1 MHGIIREVEDV
12 FLQRCQWTCR
22 LLGMET
28 FSASRCHILLS
39 GHQLVSMQHTDG
51 HSGSSVTFGSQPRG
65 HDFEAKKKKKKIQP
79 VTAPWLFCFSSP
91 SQILKIPNFLL
102 NPFLI
107 ETLRVFSISC
117 IESQPT
123 QLLHIIC
130 WYGKNISC
138 LSRLHTK
145 SFCVVILFPF
155 MFLISDG
162 LWGPSK
168 CLGLTYI
175 PLFTLRVTKSAPAFF
190 KTSANTFSQP

>member
-1 MHGIIREVEDV
+1 MR
-12 FLQRCQWTCR
+12 
-22 LLGMET
+22 
-28 FSASRCHILLS
+28 
-39 GHQLVSMQHTDG
+39 
-51 HSGSSVTFGSQPRG
+51 
-65 HDFEAKKKKKKIQP
+65 
-79 VTAPWLFCFSSP
+79 APWLFCFSSP
-91 SQILKIPNFLL
+91 SKILKIPNSLL
-102 NPFLI
+102 NPLLI

-145 SFCVVILFPF
+145 SFCIVILFPF

-168 CLGLTYI
+168 CSGLTYI
-175 PLFTLRVTKSAPAFF
+175 LLFTLRVAKSAPAFF
-190 KTSANTFSQP
+190 KTSANTFSQSVKNYSKWDNKDKSFVFKNPINYWQVNLQNMKLFTQWPSLTVNNLFHWSLVLFKSWLNRTWVLLIVWYKSTF

>member
-1 MHGIIREVEDV
+1 MQTPRDGDV
-12 FLQRCQWTCR
+12 FRIQMPHSTLWSSACEYAAHGWAQRQ
-22 LLGMET
+22 
-28 FSASRCHILLS
+28 FSNLW
-39 GHQLVSMQHTDG
+39 
-51 HSGSSVTFGSQPRG
+51 VTAQGAWFWS
-65 HDFEAKKKKKKIQP
+65 KKKKKKIQP